1 MYNIKSAS
9 VAQWANALA
18 EPQCSG
24 PGWLTRRSGFDSRCR
39 HVKSGFLHAMRLNS
53 WGQVQRVCLY
63 PLKNVTGHHTR
74 IGGVCQSG
82 CGESRQCG

>member
-24 PGWLTRRSGFDSRCR
+24 PGWLTQRRGFDSRCCL
-39 HVKSGFLHAMRLNS
+39 HIKSGFCLHAMRLNS
-53 WGQVQRVCLY
+53 RAGTEGLLV
-63 PLKNVTGHHTR
+63 
-74 IGGVCQSG
+74 S
-82 CGESRQCG
+82 S